1 MSVFKGAL
9 VALALA
15 AATAASTT
23 PSFAQMHDQAMAEG
37 TVLMVSPAGRYV
49 MGKMTDKTKAMLGT
63 ATPVSGGTMII
74 MSGGKLYVLPD
85 PGGTMYGKMSDYVGA
100 F

>member
-1 MSVFKGAL
+1 MSVFKGAM

-15 AATAASTT
+15 AATVASTT
-23 PSFAQMHDQAMAEG
+23 PSFAQRESAMAEG
-37 TVLMVSPAGRYV
+37 TILMVSPGGKYV

-63 ATPVSGGTMII
+63 ATPLSGGTMLV

-85 PGGTMYGKMSDYVGA
+85 PGGAMYGKMSDYLGN